1 MDTGYPRLWVGTG
14 STPLGEEL
22 PSYWEFIC
30 MDATFWKWDPLT
42 GGIVASGTT
51 LLLLAFRDSH

>member
-14 STPLGEEL
+14 STPLGKQL

-30 MDATFWKWDPLT
+30 MDATFWEWDPLT
-42 GGIVASGTT
+42 EG
-51 LLLLAFRDSH
+51 